1 MSEPNAVCKSCGK
14 DYYVCDYCTRTN
26 NYKTI
31 TCSPE
36 CYDTYITMVLEQR
49 KKEHDKF
56 KQEYVNIY
64 TSRHDLTEEQYK
76 ELMSKPIEQVIEE
89 TKIELKEYINK
100 YQGLSIVSIVSI
112 INKEIENKNKLVE
125 DKVKQQEP
133 VTLITTTKKKKRNA
147 KR

>member
-1 MSEPNAVCKSCGK
+1 M
-14 DYYVCDYCTRTN
+14 
-26 NYKTI
+26 
-31 TCSPE
+31 
-36 CYDTYITMVLEQR
+36 EQR

-100 YQGLSIVSIVSI
+100 YQGLSIVEIVSN

-147 KR
+147 RR